1 MARGILR
8 EDRKRINMT
17 CDIET
22 WKKIKAIADK
32 NNISISEVCLKWC
45 LEGLNGTLNSD
56 NLEFIVP
63 IIREQLR
70 DVLQPSVERLASLSA
85 KTCVQAGAAAYLSA
99 ECMSCFVPP
108 QDRMDFQ
115 EAYTRARKKGVA
127 YAQSHGNIILDDI
140 ENKGDY

>member
-1 MARGILR
+1 MAKGVLR
-8 EDRKRINMT
+8 ADRRRIGVT

-22 WKKIKAIADK
+22 WEKIKAIADK
-32 NNISISEVCLKWC
+32 NDKSMSEVCLKWC

-108 QDRMDFQ
+108 QDRMEFG
-115 EAYTRARKKGVA
+115 EAYTRARKKAVS
-127 YAQSHGNIILDDI
+127 YTQSHRNIILDDV
-140 ENKGDY
+140 ENEGDY